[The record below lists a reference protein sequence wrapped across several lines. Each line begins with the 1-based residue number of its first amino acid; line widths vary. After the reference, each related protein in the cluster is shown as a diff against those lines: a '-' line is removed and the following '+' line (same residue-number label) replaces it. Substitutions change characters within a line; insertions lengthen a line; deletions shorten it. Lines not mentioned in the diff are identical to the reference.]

1 MWSRIILVRVGVRV
15 RVRVK
20 HILVVTSYQFQI
32 EMWQFSPIML
42 HGKVSYNFVM
52 LVMVHMRK
60 KSLVT
65 VFPATSCMLITCI
78 NLINGVNKCVA
89 LIKETNN
96 FIRLTRDIIFF

>member
-42 HGKVSYNFVM
+42 HGKVLCNFVM

-65 VFPATSCMLITCI
+65 VFPATSSKI
-78 NLINGVNKCVA
+78 
-89 LIKETNN
+89 
-96 FIRLTRDIIFF
+96 LTVLSFLF